1 MTSHILPNSPRNKI
15 NQRTKLHQL
24 IEYNMRKIFIQK
36 SYATC
41 GGKTIP
47 RPFFKKN
54 PNLAYLSIKSLFS
67 LYAKLR
73 AVEIY

>member
-1 MTSHILPNSPRNKI
+1 MTSHILPNSPRNKS
-15 NQRTKLHQL
+15 NQRTKLDQL
-24 IEYNMRKIFIQK
+24 IEYNMRKVFIQE

-54 PNLAYLSIKSLFS
+54 PN
-67 LYAKLR
+67 
-73 AVEIY
+73 